1 MLQSR
6 VLYKGLVLQPR
17 HNRPSADCL
26 QDTRNH
32 PCCGW
37 LGLACY
43 HVYIGIW
50 KASTGEQLLY
60 QHENADLFAVVTV
73 M

>member
-6 VLYKGLVLQPR
+6 VLYEGLVLQPR
-17 HNRPSADCL
+17 HNQPSTDCL
-26 QDTRNH
+26 QDNKIYPR
-32 PCCGW
+32 CGW

-43 HVYIGIW
+43 HVYKGIW